1 MIVYGSRSVHIN
13 TVPSR
18 NTTCSSCDKTGYI
31 KFSFFRKHAH
41 IFWIPIFPMGKKG
54 ISQCENCK
62 NVLEFKQMPQRLQ
75 EEFTQAKK
83 DAKGPI
89 WQFTGL
95 ILFISLFIWLSYQGK
110 QNKKLRAEYIKTPQ
124 QGDLY
129 EYKVLSGSYSTFKV
143 DSVSKDSV
151 YVFLNDF
158 EINKSS
164 RVYKIDKPENYS
176 KNLYSFSKEELEQ
189 MYTEGKITDIDRK

>member
-1 MIVYGSRSVHIN
+1 VTKRDILNFLFLEN
-13 TVPSR
+13 TLIFSGFPLFQWVKKASH
-18 NTTCSSCDKTGYI
+18 NVKIAKTYWNL
-31 KFSFFRKHAH
+31 S
-41 IFWIPIFPMGKKG
+41 
-54 ISQCENCK
+54 
-62 NVLEFKQMPQRLQ
+62 
-75 EEFTQAKK
+75 
-83 DAKGPI
+83 
-89 WQFTGL
+89 

-176 KNLYSFSKEELEQ
+176 KN
-189 MYTEGKITDIDRK
+189 GKTF